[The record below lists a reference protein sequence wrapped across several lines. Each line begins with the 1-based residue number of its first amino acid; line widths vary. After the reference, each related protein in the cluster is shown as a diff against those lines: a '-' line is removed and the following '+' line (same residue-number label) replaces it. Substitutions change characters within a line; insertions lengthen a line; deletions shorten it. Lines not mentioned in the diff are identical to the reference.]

1 MATGISHL
9 ERNIPQ
15 VKKVAAESLQFGLS
29 STLESCR
36 MLADAVPGD
45 HVSVNDFF
53 HLIDERQQA
62 IRLIVAL
69 SPSAGV
75 LLLNGPGNGCALNQQ
90 QDQQTDDSDESAQR
104 VRRIATWSHQPRWG
118 IGG

>member
-36 MLADAVPGD
+36 MLADAAPGD

-53 HLIDERQQA
+53 HLIDERQQT
-62 IRLIVAL
+62 IRQIVAL
-69 SPSAGV
+69 LPSAGA
-75 LLLNGPGNGCALNQQ
+75 LLQSCLGKGCALNQQ
-90 QDQQTDDSDESAQR
+90 QDQQTD
-104 VRRIATWSHQPRWG
+104 
-118 IGG
+118 